1 MTMTP
6 TRTWARL
13 DLTLTLIFVVL
24 IALSSGLWVMWRY
37 QAPVEV
43 NLAST
48 IVDLPFEVEVFPAVI
63 TARPGEVVSVTYRI
77 YNSSSTPLE
86 AVGTIKVEP
95 GTAVDQIEVFISQ
108 CSGMNTFQSNFPEE
122 YVVMF
127 RVDPAG
133 LQGHS
138 QLTLRHVF
146 EPVNSRGGEI
156 K

>member
-1 MTMTP
+1 MVTTTP
-6 TRTWARL
+6 RPWVKL
-13 DLTLTLIFVVL
+13 DITLTLIFVISVVL
-24 IALSSGLWVMWRY
+24 GSSLWGVWRY

-43 NLAST
+43 TLAST
-48 IVDLPFEVEVFPAVI
+48 VINLPFEVEVFPAVVS
-63 TARPGEVVSVTYRI
+63 ARPGEMVSVTYRV
-77 YNSSSTPLE
+77 YNNSNTPLE
-86 AVGTIKVEP
+86 AFGTIKVEP

-108 CSGMNTFQSNFPEE
+108 CSGMNTFQSNYPEE

-127 RVDPAG
+127 RVAPAG
-133 LQGHS
+133 LQGGS